1 MKRSVAALIAAA
13 TLSGC
18 AIDPDVSY
26 VGPLSAPND
35 ANVLAFEITEFTV
48 MRLPAAQ
55 TVLVLDPT
63 PDDQASNTLTPLLTD
78 DLHRRGFAI
87 ADTSGATST
96 SHHLR
101 YVVTP
106 LDGGDL
112 MRVTLDGGS
121 VEASRYF
128 VRNTAG
134 TLQAGGPFAI
144 RTQEASR

>member
-1 MKRSVAALIAAA
+1 MKRPLVALAVAGMLG
-13 TLSGC
+13 GC
-18 AIDPDVSY
+18 AIDPDASY
-26 VGPLSAPND
+26 VTALSAPTD
-35 ANVLAFEITEFTV
+35 ASILASGITEFLV

-55 TVLVLDPT
+55 TVLVLEPP
-63 PDDQASNTLTPLLTD
+63 PDDQASNALTPLLTN
-78 DLHRRGFAI
+78 DLQRRGFAI
-87 ADTSGATST
+87 AAGSGVLPT
-96 SHHLR
+96 SHQLR
-101 YVVTP
+101 YLVTP

-134 TLQAGGPFAI
+134 TLQAGGPFAV

>member
-1 MKRSVAALIAAA
+1 MKRPLAALAVTAM
-13 TLSGC
+13 LSGC
-18 AIDPDVSY
+18 AIGSDASY
-26 VGPLSAPND
+26 VTALSAPTD
-35 ANVLAFEITEFTV
+35 ASILASGITEFTV

-55 TVLVLDPT
+55 TVLVLDPP
-63 PDDQASNTLTPLLTD
+63 PDDQASNALTPLLTN

-87 ADTSGATST
+87 AAGSGAPPT
-96 SHHLR
+96 SHQLR
-101 YVVTP
+101 YLVTP

-121 VEASRYF
+121 VEGSRYF

-134 TLQAGGPFAI
+134 TLQAGGPFAV